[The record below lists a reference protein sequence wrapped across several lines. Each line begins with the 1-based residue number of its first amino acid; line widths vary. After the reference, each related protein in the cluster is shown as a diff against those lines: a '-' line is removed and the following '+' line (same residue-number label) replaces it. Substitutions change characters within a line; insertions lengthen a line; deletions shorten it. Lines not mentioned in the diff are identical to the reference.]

1 MQVRLS
7 KEQKIQIAN
16 GEQVY
21 DIMRSVLLR
30 ENSLARKREHFW
42 VIGLNQANVILYIE
56 LVALG
61 ATNEVVLAPMEIY
74 NLAVHKKSVKVI
86 LCHNHPSGRL
96 VPSAEDINITHRLM
110 EGGKLLGI
118 ELLDHL
124 IISETSFYSFKSNKV
139 I

>member
-7 KEQKIQIAN
+7 KEQKIQVAN
-16 GEQVY
+16 SEQVY
-21 DIMRSVLLR
+21 KIMQAVLLR
-30 ENSLARKREHFW
+30 ENSIARKSEHFW

-74 NLAVHKKSVKVI
+74 NLAVHKKSVKII
-86 LCHNHPSGRL
+86 LCHNHPSGNL
-96 VPSAEDINITHRLM
+96 TPSAADINITHRLQ

-118 ELLDHL
+118 QLLDHL
-124 IISETSFYSFKSNKV
+124 IINEEKYISMAEQRLV
-139 I
+139 

>member
-7 KEQKIQIAN
+7 KEQKIQVAN
-16 GEQVY
+16 SEQVY
-21 DIMRSVLLR
+21 KIMQSILLR
-30 ENSLARKREHFW
+30 ENSLSRKSEHFW
-42 VIGLNQANVILYIE
+42 VVGLNQANVILYIE

-86 LCHNHPSGRL
+86 LVHNHPSDNL
-96 VPSAEDINITHRLM
+96 TPSAQDINITHRLQ

-124 IISETSFYSFKSNKV
+124 IISEKAFYSMKSGKLV
-139 I
+139 